1 MMLFVQ
7 LEIVIATNE
16 NFLSGKSLV
25 FCFLFSNPLLK
36 NKAKDDGI
44 FDIAVGRNALKGMK
58 SFKMFHKNKV
68 KKFSP

>member
-1 MMLFVQ
+1 MLFVQ

-36 NKAKDDGI
+36 NKT
-44 FDIAVGRNALKGMK
+44 K
-58 SFKMFHKNKV
+58 SKMMEFLVLQLVEMHYKE
-68 KKFSP
+68 